1 MGENL
6 NYDKISMDV
15 VEDKIALMD
24 HDVRAVKDPARVKE
38 IMDKTVE
45 DQYQNRVGLGDEQ
58 LLKKL
63 KMNRSSSPL
72 NSSQKK
78 KKDPRRHDLNWE
90 KSTVTHGLRPQQ
102 PGYSLVNEKLQPPQK
117 HASQPKE

>member
-45 DQYQNRVGLGDEQ
+45 D
-58 LLKKL
+58 
-63 KMNRSSSPL
+63 
-72 NSSQKK
+72 
-78 KKDPRRHDLNWE
+78 
-90 KSTVTHGLRPQQ
+90 
-102 PGYSLVNEKLQPPQK
+102 
-117 HASQPKE
+117 